1 MYQLLPAAAQTWSR
15 PALTAGDGSPFS
27 PHGGSSIV
35 GRAVKGRRRG
45 RARSA
50 ASAPIELDE
59 AYLLAVKKLE
69 SLPQNQSGADK
80 SWVERAI
87 QSWRDHY
94 ARASR

>member
-1 MYQLLPAAAQTWSR
+1 VQ
-15 PALTAGDGSPFS
+15 
-27 PHGGSSIV
+27 
-35 GRAVKGRRRG
+35 RRRKG
-45 RARSA
+45 KARSA

-59 AYLLAVKKLE
+59 AYLRAVKKLE

-87 QSWRDHY
+87 RSWRDHY